1 MTSDP
6 RPPQAPSTGLPAHT
20 PAGANESDDLSA
32 ERHISAARF
41 KALTRLLLLGAC
53 LIGLIALAVYWS
65 AGSQDLKQSLAQLQ
79 ASAKS
84 AGPGWVL
91 AAFTLALSL
100 AVPLGLL
107 ALLVI
112 AVLGPW
118 AGFTTVL
125 VGALISASLSHVIGH
140 HLGHQA
146 LQTLAGPRVRLLSQS
161 LGHRGLW
168 AVITLRLVPL
178 APFAVV
184 NMVSGATHIRLR
196 DLLFGTLIGM
206 SPSILAMAFFMDWIL
221 AWLQDPQYLGMPA
234 LLPALGLLL
243 LALLGL
249 ALAWRRRKKRRAQTP
264 PGAETPQAGDLNSSK
279 R

>member
-1 MTSDP
+1 MSSDP
-6 RPPQAPSTGLPAHT
+6 RPPQAPSEGLPPHT
-20 PAGANESDDLSA
+20 PAEATEFDGLTA
-32 ERHISAARF
+32 ERHVSTARF
-41 KALTRLLLLGAC
+41 KALTRLLVLGAC
-53 LIGLIALAVYWS
+53 LTALIALAVYWS

-79 ASAKS
+79 ASAQS

-118 AGFTTVL
+118 AGFATVL

-161 LGHRGLW
+161 LGQRGLW

-196 DLLFGTLIGM
+196 DLLLGTLIGM

-221 AWLQDPQYLGMPA
+221 AWLQDPQDLGMPA
-234 LLPALGLLL
+234 LLLALGGLLL
-243 LALLGL
+243 LLGL
-249 ALAWRRRKKRRAQTP
+249 ALVWQRKKKRRAQTP
-264 PGAETPQAGDLNSSK
+264 AGEENPQTGDLKGSK